1 MIPQDPAGDAEGR
14 TSWPVNLHLRADG
27 FLPTHPLLPV
37 RGASL
42 DQDNVRT
49 VVRAG
54 GTFWKPWRQQK
65 AGGGGGQSR
74 QSRGRGSSRIHF
86 LSEATSD
93 PERGQEG
100 ILGKLRRTRTAGNP
114 TGPGTSGH
122 GAAAGNSVPGTVA
135 GLCPPSPQPLVG
147 GPASDEETETQER
160 SRRWPGPTLSTSWL
174 WCCLEPPSVQADTTS
189 SVKCKI
195 CPCPEGGVAMVT
207 VPFRASLWRRV
218 MKYRSPKASLV

>member
-65 AGGGGGQSR
+65 AGGGGGQS
-74 QSRGRGSSRIHF
+74 SRGGVAPVESISSRRLPLT
-86 LSEATSD
+86 LSAD
-93 PERGQEG
+93 RRGFWENSG
-100 ILGKLRRTRTAGNP
+100 GRGL
-114 TGPGTSGH
+114 PGTQQALGHPVTALPLVIACRAPWQACVLPHRSLWWEGPLQMRRPRLKSG
-122 GAAAGNSVPGTVA
+122 AVA
-135 GLCPPSPQPLVG
+135 GLAPL
-147 GPASDEETETQER
+147 
-160 SRRWPGPTLSTSWL
+160 
-174 WCCLEPPSVQADTTS
+174 
-189 SVKCKI
+189 
-195 CPCPEGGVAMVT
+195 
-207 VPFRASLWRRV
+207 
-218 MKYRSPKASLV
+218 